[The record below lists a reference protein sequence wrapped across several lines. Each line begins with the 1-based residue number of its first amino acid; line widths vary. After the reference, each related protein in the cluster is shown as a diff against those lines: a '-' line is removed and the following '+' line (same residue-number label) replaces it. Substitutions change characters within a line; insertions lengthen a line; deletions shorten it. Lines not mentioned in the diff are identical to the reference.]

1 MTKNINFR
9 HRWKALVDF
18 ISYDHGIKMG
28 ESSMLSLHNLS
39 GRECQIS
46 IFVKFFCFSKIV
58 DIGLLKL
65 NGCKIYLCQK
75 DHNRKEK

>member
-1 MTKNINFR
+1 MTKNNNFR

-46 IFVKFFCFSKIV
+46 SFVKF
-58 DIGLLKL
+58 LLL
-65 NGCKIYLCQK
+65 FF
-75 DHNRKEK
+75 